1 MLQPTQ
7 IHCVTCDVSLRHS
20 KTKPC
25 PEPET
30 IKKYLHDNAGYD
42 GDINEH
48 DKVCYAC
55 YRAHLVILKQKDKL
69 ISSDADLEKLIT
81 TLFRQVFVET
91 KFLQEAIDK
100 SIKRISIYV
109 GKQLLQNSALLLPPV
124 HQLLCQYIN
133 EELQIQNLDAE
144 DMTKV
149 TSPWALSNLT
159 AILKHHLIMYNCSV
173 PKYGTLL
180 YRPQVDLG
188 PALAQALW
196 RSQSIST
203 QSAKAL
209 WMS

>member
-7 IHCVTCDVSLRHS
+7 TYCVTCDVSLRYS

-42 GDINEH
+42 GDIKEH

-69 ISSDADLEKLIT
+69 ISSDADLEELMT
-81 TLFRQVFVET
+81 TLSSQVSVET
-91 KFLQEAIDK
+91 KSVQEAIDK
-100 SIKRISIYV
+100 SIKRVSIYV
-109 GKQLLQNSALLLPPV
+109 GKQLLQNGALLLPPV
-124 HQLLCQYIN
+124 YQLLCQYIN

-149 TSPWALSNLT
+149 TSRWILSNLT
-159 AILKHHLIMYNCSV
+159 ATLKHHLMYNCSV
-173 PKYGTLL
+173 RKYGTLL
-180 YRPQVDLG
+180 YRPQVDLRL
-188 PALAQALW
+188 ALTKALW
-196 RSQSIST
+196 RSRNIDT
-203 QSAKAL
+203 QSANGNYTGI
-209 WMS
+209 